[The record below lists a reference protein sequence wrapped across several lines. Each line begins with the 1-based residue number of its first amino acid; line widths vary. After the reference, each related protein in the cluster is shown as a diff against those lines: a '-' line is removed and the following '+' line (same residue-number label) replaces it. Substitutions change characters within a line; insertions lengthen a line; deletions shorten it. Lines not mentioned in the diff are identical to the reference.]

1 MQNYWNG
8 KRSFLSELLNESKWS
23 PHLFMAYGI
32 TAAFMIKYKNDLR
45 KKFLNDLLF
54 PKINIG

>member
-8 KRSFLSELLNESKWS
+8 KRSFLSELLNDSKWS

-54 PKINIG
+54 QR